1 MSLKAD
7 PEWWKHL
14 FDDVY
19 LVTDS
24 RSVCNEDLTRKEVDM
39 LESLLELEPSR
50 TILDLCGG
58 QGRHACEL
66 YRRGF
71 TNVTVVDYSECLVR
85 RGSRIAES
93 EGLGVNFVQAD
104 ARNTTLPSRQF
115 DVAVVMTNSF
125 GYFHDAS
132 DDRKLLEEAHR
143 LLTASGKL
151 LLDLLDSEFVRQSFQ
166 PRSWHEIDEEIL
178 VCRERELDDELVT
191 CREIVVSKKSGL
203 VREQIYCVRLYSPEE
218 ITELLQ
224 SAGFRSVVTLKGF
237 SPHDRP
243 GDYGFLTNR
252 LIVIADKAD

>member
-19 LVTDS
+19 LVTDK

-39 LESLLELEPSR
+39 IESLLELDSSR
-50 TILDLCGG
+50 VILDLCGG

-71 TNVTVVDYSECLVR
+71 RNVTVVDYSECLVR
-85 RGSRIAES
+85 KGSQIAKS
-93 EGLGVNFVQAD
+93 EGLDVTFVQAD
-104 ARNTTLPSRQF
+104 ARDTALPSCHF
-115 DVAVVMTNSF
+115 DIAVVMTNSF

-143 LLTASGKL
+143 LLAAGGKL
-151 LLDLLDSEFVRQSFQ
+151 LLDLVDFEFVKQSFQ
-166 PRSWHEIDEEIL
+166 PRSWHEIDEEIV
-178 VCRERELDDELVT
+178 VCRARELSDDLVT

-203 VREQIYCVRLYSPEE
+203 VRDHTYCVRLYSSEQ
-218 ITELLQ
+218 ITELLR
-224 SAGFRSVVTLKGF
+224 SAGFSSVVTLKGF
-237 SPHDRP
+237 SPHGRP
-243 GDYGFLTNR
+243 GDYGFLNNR
-252 LIVIADKAD
+252 LIVIASKPL

>member
-19 LVTDS
+19 LITDS
-24 RSVCNEDLTRKEVDM
+24 RSVCNEGLTRKEVDM
-39 LESLLELEPSR
+39 LESLLELDPSR
-50 TILDLCGG
+50 AILDLCGG

-71 TNVTVVDYSECLVR
+71 RDVTVVDYSECLLR
-85 RGSRIAES
+85 KGSLLADS
-93 EGLGVNFVQAD
+93 EGLAVNFVQAD
-104 ARNTTLPSRQF
+104 ARNTALPSGQF
-115 DVAVVMTNSF
+115 DVVVVMTNSF

-143 LLTASGKL
+143 LLSADGKL
-151 LLDLLDSEFVRQSFQ
+151 LLDLLDSEYVRQSFQ
-166 PRSWHEIDEEIL
+166 TRSWHEIDDEIL
-178 VCRERELDDELVT
+178 VCRARELSGNLVT

-203 VREQIYCVRLYSPEE
+203 VRDQTYCVRLYSAEK

-224 SAGFRSVVTLKGF
+224 SAGFSSVVTMKGF
-237 SPHDRP
+237 SLHDKP
-243 GDYGFLTNR
+243 GDYGFLSNR
-252 LIVIADKAD
+252 LIVIAHKAC